1 MVRIHRLP
9 LARGGVIA
17 RDLTTM
23 LDEEGLTRKLRA
35 IEALIAGATTDGER
49 EAADRAR
56 ERIRARL
63 VEQQGQAMHEYQYRV
78 DRWTGWLLGA
88 LAHRH
93 GLEVYRYPRQRR
105 TTLVV
110 KAPEH
115 FMRGTFHPMY
125 VQMKK
130 TLQQHLMDL
139 THRVIKEALDPD
151 MSEPKVVDDEPR
163 LLAAALAEPSEE

>member
-1 MVRIHRLP
+1 
-9 LARGGVIA
+9 
-17 RDLTTM
+17 M

-49 EAADRAR
+49 AAADRAR

-63 VEQQGQAMHEYQYRV
+63 AEQQGQAVHEYQYRV
-78 DRWTGWLLGA
+78 DQWTGWLLAA
-88 LAHRH
+88 LARRH
-93 GLEVYRYPRQRR
+93 GLEVYRYPRQHR

-110 KAPEH
+110 KGPER
-115 FMRGTFHPMY
+115 FVSGTFHPMY

-130 TLQQHLMDL
+130 MLQQHLMDL

-151 MSEPKVVDDEPR
+151 TSEPAVVNGEPR
-163 LLAAALAEPSEE
+163 LLAATLQEPSDE